1 MARGFVS
8 MLILQFFQ
16 ILETVIS
23 ISDPQKAC
31 DALIASVKE
40 LEQYSSDIDN
50 TSVLLVYFG
59 NEIWRIPKKK
69 KDHSRKRKEGQPQV
83 YDKTS

>member
-1 MARGFVS
+1 MASDG
-8 MLILQFFQ
+8 LWNNLTKDQ

-40 LEQYSSDIDN
+40 MEQYSSDIDN

-59 NEIWRIPKKK
+59 NEI
-69 KDHSRKRKEGQPQV
+69 
-83 YDKTS
+83 